1 MGKRK
6 VFYIKATVQKMDL
19 EGRPM
24 STTSG
29 NYFIRAND
37 LDTEEGLNDCVKWLK
52 DEQKA
57 DTVCIDFIWRLE

>member
-1 MGKRK
+1 MSKRK
-6 VFYIKATVQKMDL
+6 GFYIKATMQKMDS

-37 LDTEEGLNDCVKWLK
+37 LDTEEGLNDCLEWLK
-52 DEQKA
+52 DEKKA
-57 DTVCIDFIWRLE
+57 ATANIDFIWRLK

>member
-1 MGKRK
+1 MSKRK
-6 VFYIKATVQKMDL
+6 IFYIKATTQKMDS

-37 LDTEEGLNDCVKWLK
+37 LDTEEGLNDCLKWLK
-52 DEQKA
+52 DKTGA
-57 DTVCIDFIWRLE
+57 DSICIDFIWRLK

>member
-1 MGKRK
+1 MNNRK
-6 VFYIKATVQKMDL
+6 VFYIKATVQKIDS
-19 EGRPM
+19 EGRPI

-29 NYFIRAND
+29 NYFIKAND

-57 DTVCIDFIWRLE
+57 DTVCIDFIWRLK

>member
-1 MGKRK
+1 MSNRK
-6 VFYIKATVQKMDL
+6 VFYIKATVQKIDS
-19 EGRPM
+19 ERRPI

-29 NYFIRAND
+29 NYFIKAND

>member
-1 MGKRK
+1 MSKRK
-6 VFYIKATVQKMDL
+6 IFYIKATTQKMDS

-37 LDTEEGLNDCVKWLK
+37 LDTEEGLNDCLKWLK
-52 DEQKA
+52 DKTEA
-57 DTVCIDFIWRLE
+57 DSICIDFIWRLK

>member
-6 VFYIKATVQKMDL
+6 VFYIKATVQKIDS
-19 EGRPM
+19 EGRPIL
-24 STTSG
+24 TTSG
-29 NYFIRAND
+29 NYFIKAND

>member
-57 DTVCIDFIWRLE
+57 DTVCIDFIWRLK

>member
-6 VFYIKATVQKMDL
+6 VFYIKATVQKIDS
-19 EGRPM
+19 EGRPIL
-24 STTSG
+24 TTSG
-29 NYFIRAND
+29 NYFIKAND

-57 DTVCIDFIWRLE
+57 DTVCIDFIWRLK

>member
-1 MGKRK
+1 MGKGK
-6 VFYIKATVQKMDL
+6 VFYIKATTQKMDS

-24 STTSG
+24 ASMSG
-29 NYFIRAND
+29 NYVIKAND

-52 DEQKA
+52 DKTEA